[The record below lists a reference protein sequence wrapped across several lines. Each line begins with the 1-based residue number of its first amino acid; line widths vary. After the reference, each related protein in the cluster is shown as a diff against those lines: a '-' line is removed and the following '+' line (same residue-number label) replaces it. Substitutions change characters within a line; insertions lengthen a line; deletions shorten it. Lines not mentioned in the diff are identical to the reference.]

1 MKKKMQINK
10 KKEER
15 RGTQEKMSK
24 VEKTARPANAEKPIK
39 ATRPANA
46 EKPIKSAERA
56 DAVCPYAKKCG
67 GCDYQ
72 GMPYEK
78 QLKEKQAYV
87 QKQVGNFCKVLP
99 ILGMDGPYHYRNKVH
114 AVFDIEKKRGS
125 RPGACGNG
133 KAANGKQ
140 GNGKNGRFAAKPAPG
155 GIISGVYKAGTHEVI
170 NIDACQIE
178 DELSSAIIRDIRG
191 LLHSFKIKTYDEDTG
206 YGLLRHVLVRRGFHS
221 GEVMVVLVLGSPVLP
236 SKNNFVKALR
246 KLHPE
251 ISTVIINV
259 NDKRTSMVLGAKESV
274 IYGKGYIEDTLCG
287 CTFRI
292 SPKSFYQVNPVQ
304 TELLYGKAIT
314 YAALT
319 GNETVVDAYC
329 GTGTIGIIAAKSA
342 KKVIGVELNRDAVR
356 DAVKNAKCNN
366 VKNID
371 FYNADAG
378 QFMVEMAEYR
388 ADAKAGE
395 KNGADEV
402 DVVFMDPPRAGSDEA
417 FLSSVVTLAPKRVV
431 YVSCNPETLA
441 RDLLYLT
448 KHGYRAQECQP
459 VDMFPWTKHVET
471 VVLLSKGA
479 KGPVDLCSARTEVE
493 RRLVDSRK
501 VKMDF
506 SLENMDLSEFKG
518 KATYEQIKA
527 YVLEKTGLK
536 VSSLYIAQIK
546 KKCGLDVGENFNLP
560 KSENARQPQCTPEK
574 EEAIMQAFKHF
585 GIV

>member
-24 VEKTARPANAEKPIK
+24 VEKTARPAKAEKPIK

-99 ILGMDGPYHYRNKVH
+99 ILGMDEPYHYRNKVH

-125 RPGACGNG
+125 RPGARGNG

-140 GNGKNGRFAAKPAPG
+140 GNSKNGRFAAKPAPG

-236 SKNNFVKALR
+236 SKNHFVKALR
-246 KLHPE
+246 ELHPE
-251 ISTVIINV
+251 ISTVIVNV
-259 NDKRTSMVLGAKESV
+259 NDKRTSMVLGDKESV

-304 TELLYGKAIT
+304 TELLYGKAIA

-388 ADAKAGE
+388 ADAKTGE

-471 VVLLSKGA
+471 VVLLSHKKPDSVINVKVEFGEGEGKIPLDNIEKRAESYKPKERVTYKMIKEYIEA
-479 KGPVDLCSARTEVE
+479 KHGF
-493 RRLVDSRK
+493 K
-501 VKMDF
+501 VHT
-506 SLENMDLSEFKG
+506 
-518 KATYEQIKA
+518 A
-527 YVLEKTGLK
+527 
-536 VSSLYIAQIK
+536 YIAEVK
-546 KKCGLDVGENFNLP
+546 RDLGLPMYDAP
-560 KSENARQPQCTPEK
+560 NAVEELKQPRKYPTPEK
-574 EEAIMQAFKHF
+574 VEAIKDALKHF
-585 GIV
+585 EVI

>member
-1 MKKKMQINK
+1 
-10 KKEER
+10 
-15 RGTQEKMSK
+15 MSCP
-24 VEKTARPANAEKPIK
+24 AR
-39 ATRPANA
+39 
-46 EKPIKSAERA
+46 SS
-56 DAVCPYAKKCG
+56 V
-67 GCDYQ
+67 
-72 GMPYEK
+72 
-78 QLKEKQAYV
+78 
-87 QKQVGNFCKVLP
+87 
-99 ILGMDGPYHYRNKVH
+99 
-114 AVFDIEKKRGS
+114 
-125 RPGACGNG
+125 
-133 KAANGKQ
+133 
-140 GNGKNGRFAAKPAPG
+140 
-155 GIISGVYKAGTHEVI
+155 ISGGFCI
-170 NIDACQIE
+170 Q
-178 DELSSAIIRDIRG
+178 
-191 LLHSFKIKTYDEDTG
+191 TYDEDTG

-236 SKNNFVKALR
+236 SKNHFVMALR
-246 KLHPE
+246 ELHPE
-251 ISTVIINV
+251 ISTVIVNV
-259 NDKRTSMVLGAKESV
+259 NDKRTSMVLGDKESV

-304 TELLYGKAIT
+304 TELLYGKAIA

-366 VKNID
+366 VKNIE

-388 ADAKAGE
+388 ADAKRGE
-395 KNGADEV
+395 KSGADEV

-471 VVLLSKGA
+471 VVLLSKGEIDS
-479 KGPVDLCSARTEVE
+479 KKVRVE
-493 RRLVDSRK
+493 
-501 VKMDF
+501 F
-506 SLENMDLSEFKG
+506 SLEDMDMSGFQKG
-518 KATYEQIKA
+518 ATYEQIKA
-527 YVLEKTGLK
+527 YVLEHTGLK
-536 VSSLYIAQIK
+536 VSSLYISQIK
-546 KKCGLDVGENFNLP
+546 RKCGLDVGQNYNLSKKEDAKVP
-560 KSENARQPQCTPEK
+560 KCPPEK
-574 EEAIMQAFKHF
+574 EAAIRDALKYFQM
-585 GIV
+585 I

>member
-15 RGTQEKMSK
+15 RGTQEKMLEPAKSAKSAKAANTGKQTKSEKSSK
-24 VEKTARPANAEKPIK
+24 PAKSSRPAKLNKP
-39 ATRPANA
+39 
-46 EKPIKSAERA
+46 AERA

-87 QKQVGNFCKVLP
+87 QKQVGSFCKVLP
-99 ILGMDGPYHYRNKVH
+99 ILGMPYHYRNKVH

-125 RPGACGNG
+125 RPGVRGNG

-140 GNGKNGRFAAKPAPG
+140 GNGKKGRLAAKPAPG

-178 DELSSAIIRDIRG
+178 DELSGAIIRDIRG

-236 SKNNFVKALR
+236 SKNHFVMALR
-246 KLHPE
+246 ELHPE
-251 ISTVIINV
+251 ISTVIVNV
-259 NDKRTSMVLGAKESV
+259 NDKRTSMVLGDKESV

-304 TELLYGKAIT
+304 TELLYGKAIA

-366 VKNID
+366 VKNIE

-388 ADAKAGE
+388 ADAKRGE
-395 KNGADEV
+395 KSGADEV

-471 VVLLSKGA
+471 VVLLSKG
-479 KGPVDLCSARTEVE
+479 E
-493 RRLVDSRK
+493 VDSKKIR
-501 VKMDF
+501 VEF
-506 SLENMDLSEFKG
+506 SLEDMDMSEFQDG
-518 KATYEQIKA
+518 ATYTQIKD
-527 YVLEKTGLK
+527 YVLEHSGLK
-536 VSSLYIAQIK
+536 VSNLYISQIK
-546 KKCGLDVGENFNLP
+546 RKCGIEVGKNYNFP
-560 KSENARQPQCTPEK
+560 KSEDSRQPMCPPEK
-574 EEAIMQAFKHF
+574 EKAIREAFKYF
-585 GIV
+585 GMI